1 MRLEYMRTG
10 DTVVA
15 THLVRLGR
23 NMYEAVTTNA
33 NLTARQTKVQ
43 VLDSVLDSSRPA
55 DEGVVHV
62 MASLAAWSRALL

>member
-1 MRLEYMRTG
+1 
-10 DTVVA
+10 
-15 THLVRLGR
+15 
-23 NMYEAVTTNA
+23 MYEAVTTNA